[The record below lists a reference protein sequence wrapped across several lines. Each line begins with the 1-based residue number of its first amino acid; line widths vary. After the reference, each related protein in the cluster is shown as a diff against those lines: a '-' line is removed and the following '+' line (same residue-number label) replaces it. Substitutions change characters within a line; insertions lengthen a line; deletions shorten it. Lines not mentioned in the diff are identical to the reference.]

1 MCMNEYIS
9 IEKHKY
15 LQINVHVYNAITY
28 IEYKT
33 KEQNEINVCK
43 IKRIK
48 QSQKDIDLQNS

>member
-1 MCMNEYIS
+1 MNEYIF

-15 LQINVHVYNAITY
+15 LQTNVHVYNAITY

-33 KEQNEINVCK
+33 KEQNEKNVCK

-48 QSQKDIDLQNS
+48 QSQKHIDFQNS

>member
-1 MCMNEYIS
+1 MCMNEYIF

-15 LQINVHVYNAITY
+15 LQTNVHVYNAITY

-33 KEQNEINVCK
+33 KEQNEKNVCK

-48 QSQKDIDLQNS
+48 QSQKHSDFQNS

>member
-1 MCMNEYIS
+1 MCMNEYIF

-15 LQINVHVYNAITY
+15 LQTNVHVYNETTY

-33 KEQNEINVCK
+33 KEQNEKNVYK

-48 QSQKDIDLQNS
+48 QSQKHIDFQNS